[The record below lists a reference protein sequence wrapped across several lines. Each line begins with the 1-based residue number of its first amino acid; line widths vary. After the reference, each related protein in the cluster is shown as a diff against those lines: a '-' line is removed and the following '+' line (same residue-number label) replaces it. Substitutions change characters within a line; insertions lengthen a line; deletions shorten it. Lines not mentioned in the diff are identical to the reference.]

1 MVRLD
6 NGLID
11 LSLSVSQV
19 EIALRDYAYSPQFGL
34 EKLRLALLSIPK
46 NTDLNTS
53 NNAYRDRFS
62 SFLDAVD
69 GLLASGS
76 PYSEYYHTAFFSAAD
91 ALFQIAIGS
100 QFGLDRMLQLDHLLS
115 LERSCWV
122 AILSLSDDKTRSP
135 MYVDYEARLVEVSAS
150 TDPISVDVYL
160 EALSSSGRVS
170 FQLDAIKGAF
180 LEGRFLLASVQSL
193 SWLQA
198 RFPLLQWQQV
208 FGNNEEESLKELCK
222 LNFLPLFQNVSLK
235 RDYRYRLLGLSEDRL
250 KTLFY
255 QMFGSLFPSDL
266 FNVEQRDRFVPASQN
281 VIPFEHDAGVAY
293 FPIRHGGSV
302 YVGSE
307 SIKGDGQKL
316 SYLACLGH
324 DFLSYFLYEIDTSF
338 GRFVFDEAECLG
350 AYVVSEKDLFVLGGD
365 LWLGVE
371 GAVKAQVVLDMPFLS
386 SNDTAYCILPRYIA
400 QVLVVKQAELYFAVP
415 YSTLDK
421 IEGVC
426 SRMPAPHSW
435 VKNIWLNPQNI
446 PLLEP
451 CLVNI
456 DELSLEYGWPEEN
469 KPTHP
474 SKNGYYLGRV
484 CGRMFCVKAELV
496 SALLPYQSPFSLT
509 FFDGGERS
517 LASFI
522 INDGYC
528 FDKVV
533 SKIFL
538 DGLLSMS
545 HEVPG
550 FSVILECL
558 GESVVLPFTTCDW
571 RTSLPSGE
579 YVREFSLPPKLIG
592 GDDEMSHYS
601 SMQDDIIV
609 IDKKNYLS
617 FVAGVWPSSSLA

>member
-34 EKLRLALLSIPK
+34 EKLRLALLSMPK

-53 NNAYRDRFS
+53 NSAYHDRFS

-91 ALFQIAIGS
+91 ALFQVAIGS
-100 QFGLDRMLQLDHLLS
+100 QFGSDRTLQLDHLLS

-122 AILSLSDDKTRSP
+122 AILSLSGEKIRSP
-135 MYVDYEARLVEVSAS
+135 VYVDYEARLVGISAS

-160 EALSSSGRVS
+160 EGLSSSGRVS

-198 RFPLLQWQQV
+198 RFPLLQWRQV
-208 FGNNEEESLKELCK
+208 FDDNEEESLKELCK
-222 LNFLPLFQNVSLK
+222 LNFLPLFQNMSLQ
-235 RDYRYRLLGLSEDRL
+235 RDYRYRLLGLFEGRL
-250 KTLFY
+250 KTLLY
-255 QMFGSLFPSDL
+255 QMFGSLFSADVS
-266 FNVEQRDRFVPASQN
+266 NVEQRDRFVPESQN
-281 VIPFEHDAGVAY
+281 VISLERDADVAY
-293 FPIRHGGSV
+293 LPMRHGGLV

-307 SIKGDGQKL
+307 SIREGGQKL

-338 GRFVFDEAECLG
+338 GWFVFDQAECLG
-350 AYVVSEKDLFVLGGD
+350 VYVVSEKDLFVFGGD
-365 LWLGVE
+365 IWLGVE

-386 SNDTAYCILPRYIA
+386 SNDTAYCTLPRYIE
-400 QVLVVKQAELYFAVP
+400 QVLVVKQGGLYFAVP
-415 YSTLDK
+415 YSTLNE

-426 SRMPAPHSW
+426 SQMQVPHSW
-435 VKNIWLNPQNI
+435 VKNIWLNPHNI

-451 CLVNI
+451 CLVNV
-456 DELSLEYGWPEEN
+456 DGPSLEYGWQEEN

-474 SKNGYYLGRV
+474 SKNGYYFGRV

-509 FFDGGERS
+509 FFDGDEQG

-522 INDGYC
+522 IHDGYC

-533 SKIFL
+533 SKMFL
-538 DGLLSMS
+538 DGLLRMS
-545 HEVPG
+545 HEVPV

-571 RTSLPSGE
+571 QTSLPSGE
-579 YVREFSLPPKLIG
+579 CVREFSLPPKLIG
-592 GDDEMSHYS
+592 GDDEVSLYS